1 MNPNHWHLTMTP
13 SVMSRCFFMWFA
25 PVSLGLLLAACSPS
39 KPDADPAQ
47 GKAAQASDPW
57 LVRPSADQLGRYPT
71 QVIELRPV
79 ADEQTHPGR
88 IEANEQRVSRVGSG
102 VVGRIASV
110 NVELGDQVQPGQVLA
125 RLTSPELTQAQL
137 AFLRAN
143 SNLTQTQRAVERAR
157 QMIQAD
163 VISSA
168 ELQKRESELA
178 VARAESR
185 AAEDQLALLGL
196 AADAIERLR
205 EQGRLQPEGVV
216 VARQAG
222 VVLERK
228 VNAGQ
233 VVQPGDSLFTLADLS
248 SVWAVGSLPEQTAS
262 LIRKGQSVE
271 VDIPALD
278 RTLKGKVVFVGDTIQ
293 PETRTVAIR
302 TLLDNPTRD
311 LKPQMLVTL
320 RIELGVRHMPVVP
333 ESAVVRDNDQDH
345 VFVQVEPG
353 LFRLTPV
360 ELEPSHGKFRPV
372 RNGLAAGATI
382 VGDGAFHLNN
392 LRNQQ
397 SLTSGSGAK

>member
-1 MNPNHWHLTMTP
+1 MKTSRILTLGVVC
-13 SVMSRCFFMWFA
+13 SV
-25 PVSLGLLLAACSPS
+25 LGWLTACSPQP
-39 KPDADPAQ
+39 PDVKSAAAPAQPADPM
-47 GKAAQASDPW
+47 
-57 LVRPSADQLGRYPT
+57 LVRLGPDQLARYAT
-71 QVIELRPV
+71 QPIELRPV
-79 ADEQTHPGR
+79 ADVQTHPGR
-88 IEANEQRVSRVGSG
+88 IEANEQKVSRVGSG

-110 NVELGDQVQPGQVLA
+110 NVELGDVVQPGQVLA

-143 SNLTQTQRAVERAR
+143 SNLTQAERAVDRAR

-178 VARAESR
+178 VARAEFR

-196 AADAIERLR
+196 PVDAVERLR
-205 EQGRLQPEGVV
+205 QQGRLQPEGVV
-216 VARQAG
+216 AARQGG
-222 VVLERK
+222 VLLERK

-233 VVQPGDSLFTLADLS
+233 VVQPGDSLFTIADLS

-320 RIELGVRHMPVVP
+320 RIELGVRQMPVVP
-333 ESAVVRDNDQDH
+333 EAAVVRDNDHDH
-345 VFVQVEPG
+345 VFVQVQPG
-353 LFRLTPV
+353 VFRLTPV
-360 ELEPSHGKFRPV
+360 DLEPGFGKFRPI
-372 RNGLAAGATI
+372 RSGLQVGDVI
-382 VGDGAFHLNN
+382 VSDGAFHLNN
-392 LRNQQ
+392 VRNQQ
-397 SLTSGSGAK
+397 TLTSGSGGQ

>member
-1 MNPNHWHLTMTP
+1 MKSETHP
-13 SVMSRCFFMWFA
+13 STIVLFVLMVLSM
-25 PVSLGLLLAACSPS
+25 PMVGCSPS
-39 KPDADPAQ
+39 QKEATSSAESKPQPLN
-47 GKAAQASDPW
+47 PF
-57 LVRPSADQLGRYPT
+57 LVRPAVGQLSLYPT
-71 QVIELRPV
+71 KVVQERPV
-79 ADEQTHPGR
+79 ADVQTHPGR
-88 IEANEQRVSRVGSG
+88 IEANEQKVSRVGSG
-102 VVGRIASV
+102 VVGRISSV
-110 NVELGDQVQPGQVLA
+110 NIELGDLVQPGQVLA

-137 AFLRAN
+137 AFLRAS
-143 SNLTQTQRAVERAR
+143 SNLNQIERAVDRAR

-178 VARAESR
+178 VAKAESR

-196 AADAIERLR
+196 AADSIDRLR
-205 EQGRLQPEGVV
+205 QQGRLQPEGVV
-216 VARQAG
+216 AARQGG

-233 VVQPGDSLFTLADLS
+233 VVQPGDSLFTIADLS

-262 LIRKGQSVE
+262 LVRKGQSVE

-302 TLLDNPTRD
+302 TLLENPTRD

-320 RIELGVRHMPVVP
+320 RIELGVRQMPVVP
-333 ESAVVRDNDQDH
+333 ETSVVRDNDQDH

-353 LFRLTPV
+353 VFRLTPV
-360 ELEPSHGKFRPV
+360 VLDPSFGKYRPIRSGV
-372 RNGLAAGATI
+372 KAGEVI
-382 VGDGAFHLNN
+382 VSEGAFHLNN

-397 SLTSGSGAK
+397 SLTSGGGGS